1 MTIHLPRTNDISAKI
16 TLGTNAYAV
25 FSIADLLL
33 GTRREFQLGVELYLN
48 SQVSR
53 GRSRKEEQEF
63 TWHMR
68 LAWAIWDPA

>member
-1 MTIHLPRTNDISAKI
+1 MEVCWPRF
-16 TLGTNAYAV
+16 TLGMGVRVAGKIEDVLLALVTFLIAV
-25 FSIADLLL
+25 TEAAR
-33 GTRREFQLGVELYLN
+33 G
-48 SQVSR
+48 